1 MSTEKMVGPIYAV
14 IRYLLKIFFNLLYH
28 QFTWTYDWV
37 AELVS
42 LGRWKS
48 WVYSVLPYLENSKVL
63 ELGCGPGHLQLALWR
78 KKSSTFG
85 IDSSRSMVRLAVA
98 QLIKNS
104 QPANIVQ
111 GKAQHLPYP
120 DRSFNKVVA
129 TFPSDF
135 ISDYETLSQ
144 AWRILDDSGELIILP
159 AAWITG
165 KYWWDKFAAWT
176 FRITGQ
182 APIIDALD
190 NFEGNQIYPLSNL
203 QEIGFQ
209 ISTEIIELDSSK
221 LILIHAEKMIPEKH

>member
-1 MSTEKMVGPIYAV
+1 MSSENIVRPIYAV

-28 QFTWTYDWV
+28 QFAWTYDWV

-78 KKSSTFG
+78 KKTFTFG

-98 QLIKNS
+98 RLNKNS
-104 QPANIVQ
+104 QPANIIQ

-120 DRSFNKVVA
+120 DRSFNKVVV
-129 TFPSDF
+129 TFPSDY

-144 AWRILDDSGELIILP
+144 AWRVLDNSGELIILP
-159 AAWITG
+159 AAWIKG

-182 APIIDALD
+182 APIFDALN
-190 NFEGNQIYPLSNL
+190 NFEENQIYPLSTL
-203 QEIGFQ
+203 REIGFK
-209 ISTEIIELDSSK
+209 IDTEIIELESSK
-221 LILIHAEKMIPEKH
+221 LILIHAEKNTPEEL